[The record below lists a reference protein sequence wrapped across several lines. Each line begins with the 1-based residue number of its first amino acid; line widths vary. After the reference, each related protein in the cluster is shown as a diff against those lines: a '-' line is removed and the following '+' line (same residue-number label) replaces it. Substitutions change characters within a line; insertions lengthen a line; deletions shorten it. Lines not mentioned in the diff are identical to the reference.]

1 MQASALVYG
10 DNEYFTWQ
18 YEYEYFMI
26 FFYNKEVLN
35 TLFFKI
41 NFM

>member
-10 DNEYFTWQ
+10 DNEYLTWQ

-26 FFYNKEVLN
+26 FYNKEVLN

-41 NFM
+41 NVM